1 MLQKRLH
8 LQWKNLFKQFETK
21 TRVCKVCFKAINE
34 NSLYSLINSNSQIC
48 STCYSKFEPI
58 YEDFN
63 IAGCDGLAI
72 YKYNEGI
79 RELIYQFKGCYDYE
93 LAPIFLNRCLNY
105 LKFKYRGYV
114 IVPAPSSKEGDEA
127 RGFNH
132 VVEIFKYLDKP
143 IIRNIEKT
151 SDIKQADLSKSE
163 RKQISNYLEIKNR
176 YLLTGKNVL
185 IVDDVKTTG
194 STLKAMVKLI
204 KECKPKKIKILV
216 LSRRREDEKL

>member
-1 MLQKRLH
+1 M
-8 LQWKNLFKQFETK
+8 
-21 TRVCKVCFKAINE
+21 
-34 NSLYSLINSNSQIC
+34 
-48 STCYSKFEPI
+48 
-58 YEDFN
+58 
-63 IAGCDGLAI
+63 AI

-143 IIRNIEKT
+143 IVRNVEKT

-176 YLLTGKNVL
+176 YLLTGKNIL

-216 LSRRREDEKL
+216 LSRRREDEKLWFFIRIINYLLYHFVNGRIWKIAVKENVNVQYYWKDIPLWR